1 MLALLLRQRA
11 RLLWNRIVK
20 GPRRIRRI
28 IGTGLALIFTIG
40 FVVLAGLNAGVLV
53 ERVARI
59 DPVAA
64 TDALPLLLLGV
75 AVITLI
81 TSLSSAF
88 HHLFLA
94 GDLELLL
101 VAPVP
106 LRSLFWLKILEI
118 WRDSIHVLLF
128 QGAALFGFGQSL
140 RLPPTYYALAL
151 LVGLGLTLAAT
162 AFGAML
168 TLALARVRLGD
179 SILGVSR
186 LLAILLFLPI
196 GVLGVPAL
204 GFGRNRFSLLLGQD
218 NVQAAAS
225 TLRAIGPP
233 PAWAPTTWAAH
244 VLLGDE
250 AAWLS
255 LGLLVAAGIG
265 IFAATQLAFE
275 GLFQGGWERVRF
287 AGPARR
293 QPARAGRRLL
303 PGTGVPAGPII
314 GLLQKDWRTLTRDP
328 RWRTGALV
336 TLIALA
342 LPATMVVFASDPFAR
357 TSHVLQFW
365 FSMLPVPYLAYLFGS
380 QQGGATLA
388 YEGRN
393 IVLLRAAPVGM
404 GRVLVAKVLGG
415 LILVTI
421 VIWAATLALALSHA
435 GQPLEIGAA
444 LLAATW
450 LALGATIAAVAGA
463 ALTIDFEGDN
473 PQRRIGCLGTIVTS
487 ALSVFFFVSNT
498 GLVAWWVTRSALSV
512 PRPLLTFLPLVDW
525 ALPVLALMSVAAMVI
540 AVRLGMR
547 RLATWEAS

>member
-11 RLLWNRIVK
+11 RLLWNRLAK
-20 GPRRIRRI
+20 GPRRIRRLV
-28 IGTGLALIFTIG
+28 GTGLALVFTVA

-53 ERVARI
+53 DRVARI

-64 TDALPLLLLGV
+64 IDALPVLLLGV
-75 AVITLI
+75 TVITLV
-81 TSLSSAF
+81 TSLSGAF

-106 LRSLFWLKILEI
+106 MRGLFWLKILEI
-118 WRDSIHVLLF
+118 WRDSVHVLLF

-140 RLPPTYYALAL
+140 HLPPAYYGLAV
-151 LVGLGLTLAAT
+151 LVGLTLTLAAT
-162 AFGAML
+162 ALGAML

-179 SILGVSR
+179 SILGLSR
-186 LLAILLFLPI
+186 IVAILLFLPI

-218 NVQAAAS
+218 NIQAAAT

-255 LGLLVAAGIG
+255 LGLLVAASVGL
-265 IFAATQLAFE
+265 FAATQLAFE

-287 AGPARR
+287 AGPTRR
-293 QPARAGRRLL
+293 QSTRVSRRL
-303 PGTGVPAGPII
+303 PRTRAPAGPIV
-314 GLLQKDWRTLTRDP
+314 GLLQKDWRILTRDP

-336 TLIALA
+336 TLIALG
-342 LPATMVVFASDPFAR
+342 LPATMVIFASDPFAR
-357 TSHVLQFW
+357 TGHELRFW

-380 QQGGATLA
+380 QQGAATLA

-404 GRVLVAKVLGG
+404 GRVLLAKVLGG
-415 LILVTI
+415 LILVTL
-421 VIWAATLALALSHA
+421 VTWAATLALALSHA
-435 GQPLEIGAA
+435 GQPLETGAA

-463 ALTIDFEGDN
+463 SLTVDFEGDN
-473 PQRRIGCLGTIVTS
+473 PQRRVGCLGTIVTS
-487 ALSVFFFVSNT
+487 ALSVFFFVANT
-498 GLVAWWVTRSALSV
+498 GLLAWWVARTALSV
-512 PRPLLTFLPLVDW
+512 PRPLLVFLPIVDW
-525 ALPVLALMSVAAMVI
+525 GLPVFALASVAAIVL
-540 AVRLGMR
+540 AARLGMR